1 MKGVAGMEYDDL
13 VQEAADFIAKNR
25 LMVLATSAGDRVTA
39 RMMSVIN
46 DGLVIYFQIGRDSH
60 KFEQITANNHVA
72 LCIGNM
78 QYEGIAAVT
87 CQPLEDPFFVE
98 HYRRNHEGS
107 FKTYSHLRKN
117 VVVRVSPT
125 LITFWK
131 YDEERKPYR
140 DILDVEQKKAYR
152 EYYPIQED

>member
-13 VQEAADFIAKNR
+13 VQEAADFIAKNK
-25 LMVLATSAGDRVTA
+25 LMVLATSARDRVTA
-39 RMMSVIN
+39 RMMSVIH
-46 DGLVIYFQIGRDSH
+46 DGLTVYFQVGTDSL
-60 KFEQITANNHVA
+60 KYTQIKENNHVA

-98 HYRRNHEGS
+98 QYQRNHEGS
-107 FKTYSHLRKN
+107 FKTYSHLHKN

-131 YDEERKPYR
+131 YDEERKPFR
-140 DILDVEQKKAYR
+140 DILDVEKKKAYR

>member
-1 MKGVAGMEYDDL
+1 MEQY
-13 VQEAADFIAKNR
+13 QR
-25 LMVLATSAGDRVTA
+25 L
-39 RMMSVIN
+39 
-46 DGLVIYFQIGRDSH
+46 
-60 KFEQITANNHVA
+60 
-72 LCIGNM
+72 
-78 QYEGIAAVT
+78 
-87 CQPLEDPFFVE
+87 
-98 HYRRNHEGS
+98 HEGS

-117 VVVRVSPT
+117 VIVRVSPT